1 MGLRSAIAGADRHT
15 ITDAR
20 RSDSNRTGL
29 NHQNTKSLRHEMRKQ
44 TTIKRFGIPGFMSLR
59 LRVFV
64 FLFRYNVETCFE
76 SLLIRGTIANH
87 NLESAGLN
95 DKAHLLVVKA
105 QLRRSQGERQVT
117 LLTWL

>member
-1 MGLRSAIAGADRHT
+1 MGLGSAIAGADRHT
-15 ITDAR
+15 SMDAR

-29 NHQNTKSLRHEMRKQ
+29 NQQNTKSLRHELRKQ
-44 TTIKRFGIPGFMSLR
+44 TTIERLGIPCFVSLR

-64 FLFRYNVETCFE
+64 FLFRYNLETCFE

-87 NLESAGLN
+87 NVESAWLN
-95 DKAHLLVVKA
+95 YKAHLLVVKA
-105 QLRRSQGERQVT
+105 QLHRSQGERQVT